1 MKRLTA
7 FSTALALPLVLTAC
21 PGDDGTDTG
30 ANTTNGDATDS
41 DADPTA
47 GTVDDT
53 GVPAGCVGT
62 DGPRMEIPV
71 SIDGGTTLTCDTVW
85 VLTGITFVNSGTLTI
100 EPGTTILGTAGTAL
114 VISAGATIDAV
125 GTADAPI
132 VMTSINAVDGTPAR
146 GDWGGLALLGSAT
159 VNVEGGESVAE
170 GFSDN
175 PPTYGGTDDGHSC
188 GALSYLRVEWAGN
201 EVSPGNELNG
211 ITFYACGTGTRVDHV
226 QVHMGLDDGL
236 EMFGGGF
243 DANNIVVTGAAD
255 DSIDCD
261 EGFTGTLADVFLVQD
276 PTGGDNCLEW
286 STQGTDFTAMPLTNP
301 TISNLTCVGTGAAGT
316 DSKGATLKEG
326 VQATI
331 RNSLFINIP
340 NDAIVLAN
348 LASQTQADMGNIS
361 FPGTHFCGANTF
373 AVDAGDDL
381 ATWTNEEFTTWM
393 TDTAGA
399 TVGTDCML
407 PDIGF
412 GMPNIQPPA
421 AIPGDGGYAGAVDPA
436 GDNWTLA
443 PWINYAT

>member
-1 MKRLTA
+1 
-7 FSTALALPLVLTAC
+7 
-21 PGDDGTDTG
+21 
-30 ANTTNGDATDS
+30 
-41 DADPTA
+41 
-47 GTVDDT
+47 
-53 GVPAGCVGT
+53 
-62 DGPRMEIPV
+62 
-71 SIDGGTTLTCDTVW
+71 VW